1 MPAPKLVAC
10 MTTAALLL
18 AGCKTLQPVAIR
30 CPSPPNLPD
39 ACANL
44 PASEPSRPEVQNYL
58 REVETYLREWSGTE
72 PSEPRLP

>member
-1 MPAPKLVAC
+1 MPASRSIAWMLI
-10 MTTAALLL
+10 AALSL
-18 AGCKTLQPVAIR
+18 AGCKTLQPVAIQ
-30 CPSPPNLPD
+30 CPNPPNLPA

-44 PASEPSRPEVQNYL
+44 PPSEPSRPEVQDFL

>member
-18 AGCKTLQPVAIR
+18 AGCKTLQPVAIQ
-30 CPSPPNLPD
+30 CASPPSLPD

>member
-1 MPAPKLVAC
+1 MPAPRLTVW
-10 MTTAALLL
+10 TLIAALSL

-30 CPSPPNLPD
+30 CPNPPSLPD

-44 PASEPSRPEVQNYL
+44 PASEPSRPEVQSYL